1 MKQHPTFTNYLVTK
15 EGNVINKKTNRQL
28 RPGTSKKGYQNVT
41 LYMNKKQHNKSIHR
55 LVLETY
61 NPIPDSHLYH
71 AHHENQVRGDNRLEN
86 LKWELIADH
95 MREHKSFISDET
107 KKKMSESHKG
117 VKKSEETR
125 RKMSEA
131 KRNVSDETR
140 RRMSEWQKGKVFSE
154 EHRKKLSEAKFWN
167 DGVRTIR
174 SKECPGD
181 GWTRGR
187 CKVS

>member
-107 KKKMSESHKG
+107 RRKISETLKGVKKSDEARKRMSESHKIAG
-117 VKKSEETR
+117 TKPPGTNGMKWWNNGTR
-125 RKMSEA
+125 NIM
-131 KRNVSDETR
+131 
-140 RRMSEWQKGKVFSE
+140 
-154 EHRKKLSEAKFWN
+154 
-167 DGVRTIR
+167 
-174 SKECPGD
+174 SKECSGE
-181 GWTRGR
+181 GWVTGR
-187 CKVS
+187 CRPRP